1 MKASSA
7 ASPRARAAPGFS
19 LVEMLLVVTVVA
31 MLLGVA
37 GYGLK
42 NSWRSQQIGAS
53 AASLAQALAFA
64 QSTAIKQN
72 RPVQVRIYK
81 FQDGDL
87 ATDAVHFRAFQL
99 VSAEPDPA
107 GGNDKLALI
116 TELQKFEGT
125 TVMSKDRKYSTIL
138 ATEKIMSGGS
148 NPGGE
153 SLSYVVVEFRPNGST
168 NLESHPSDPW
178 TLTLLSDFFAENNAD
193 LPKDARTLIIDPD
206 TGMVS
211 VH

>member
-1 MKASSA
+1 MKTLGVRSGGART
-7 ASPRARAAPGFS
+7 RAGFS
-19 LVEMLLVVTVVA
+19 LVEILLVATVVA
-31 MLLGVA
+31 LLLAAA

-42 NSWRSQQIGAS
+42 STWRSQQIAGS
-53 AASLAQALAFA
+53 AASLAQAFAFA
-64 QSTAIKQN
+64 QTTAIKQN

-87 ATDAVHFRAFQL
+87 ATDAVHFRAYQL
-99 VSAEPDPA
+99 VAVDPDPA
-107 GGNDKLALI
+107 GGDDKLTLL

-125 TVMSKDRKYSTIL
+125 TVMSKEKDYSSIL
-138 ATEKIMSGGS
+138 ATETIMSGGS

-153 SLSYVVVEFRPNGST
+153 SLSYVAVEFRPDGST
-168 NLESHPSDPW
+168 DLESEPSDPW
-178 TLTLLSDFFAENNAD
+178 TLTLLSDFYAEGSAE
-193 LPKDARTLIIDPD
+193 LPKDARTLIINPD